1 MNQYKRAKL
10 NKILIIIAAVLVVIS
25 IAVVVTYG
33 VISSKK
39 NQSIDYNDTII
50 GKNYYVEITI
60 DTENKKVKR
69 DTIDTTLQEEFGIS
83 DSQAETLLNSTGDL
97 INYFEN
103 STIEVEMQNKII
115 HLKNP
120 YQTQTLIVEAKEIKD
135 NFDAIEENQVQEGIY
150 ILKYD
155 SQKRTRAAYDYLN
168 QLADIKKVEIDEVSI
183 ISTINDESQ
192 TMYGQNDNED
202 KNSER
207 DYGASAMGLNNYKK
221 LVKENGNAS
230 PITIATIGYGGA
242 IDNEYFKDK
251 ISEDC
256 YNFINK
262 ENNKDIHESIAQG
275 SRILE
280 VIKESTPDNVKIMPL
295 VVINDE
301 YYTTTETIIKAI
313 AYATEKADVIC
324 YEFVHKQNYMI
335 ELLLQNAFKENIPI
349 CCTTKMTTE
358 NDDVFPASNPT
369 TIAVSSVDKAL
380 KTTSYSGNGEYID
393 FVASSTDVEEIFNT
407 SSTISKW
414 SGAGYSNAHIASLIA
429 LIKTYNKDLT
439 ISEVYNVLK
448 KFCRDLGTQGRDS
461 IYGYGFPD
469 FTGIKMSDID
479 KILPQIT
486 EFIIDEEKWEKT
498 KAFEVKG
505 TDNIRIYGWNFT
517 KSKEVPKDWKKL
529 EVVTNN
535 LDVKDE
541 IKENGTYYIWV
552 TDSAGNVVYLTKE
565 VNKIDKTAPTIA
577 YTIDESKK
585 DTEKYITIN
594 VTAEDKESGLH
605 QMPYSWDKQSW
616 GIDSNNYKVT
626 KNGTYTIYVRD
637 ALENIS
643 EQKITI
649 KNFPQEGKADIDEGE
664 IIKDIKVSSNWEGNK
679 NKEVTITLNDNI
691 DIERWKITESDLAP
705 EEFEDNED
713 VNQNNNTQ
721 TSNLTNQT
729 DISNQTG
736 QANAVNQAQTNV
748 NSSTNNNVDS
758 GSNTNSNSNENSS
771 YSSNSQGFTNVT
783 VTASLKADKKYYFW
797 VKLRNKTVNSQGFI
811 IRKLN

>member
-1 MNQYKRAKL
+1 MNEYKRAKL
-10 NKILIIIAAVLVVIS
+10 NKILIIVAVVLVVIA
-25 IAVVVTYG
+25 IAVAVTY
-33 VISSKK
+33 VSISGKRRK
-39 NQSIDYNDTII
+39 QKIDYNDTVI

-69 DTIDTTLQEEFGIS
+69 DQIDTTLQQEFGIS
-83 DSQAETLLNSTGDL
+83 DNQAEALLNSTGDL

-103 STIEVEMQNKII
+103 TTIEVEMQNKII

-120 YQTQTLIVEAKEIKD
+120 YQTKTLFVEADAIED
-135 NFDAIEENQVQEGIY
+135 NFDAIEETQVQEGIY

-155 SQKRTRAAYDYLN
+155 SQKRTKAAYDFLSQN
-168 QLADIKKVEIDEVSI
+168 QEIKKVEIDEVMI

-192 TMYGQNDNED
+192 TVYGDNNKED
-202 KNSER
+202 KNNAK

-221 LVKENGNAS
+221 LVNDNGNPS
-230 PITIATIGYGGA
+230 PVVIATIGYGAA
-242 IDNEYFKDK
+242 IEHDYFKEK
-251 ISEDC
+251 INEEY
-256 YNFINK
+256 YNFIDKDNP
-262 ENNKDIHESIAQG
+262 KDIHESIAQG

-280 VIKESTPDNVKIMPL
+280 VINESTPNNVKIMPL

-349 CCTTKMTTE
+349 CCTTKMSIE
-358 NDDVFPASNPT
+358 NEEIFPANNST
-369 TIAVSSVDKAL
+369 TIAVSSVDKDL
-380 KTTSYSGNGEYID
+380 KTTSYSGSGEYID

-407 SSTISKW
+407 SSTVSKW

-429 LIKTYNKDLT
+429 LIKTYNKDFT
-439 ISEVYNVLK
+439 ILEIYNVLRNYCK
-448 KFCRDLGTQGRDS
+448 DLGTQGRDS
-461 IYGYGFPD
+461 TYGYGFPD

-479 KILPQIT
+479 KILPQIN
-486 EFIIDEEKWEKT
+486 ELNIDEEKWEKS
-498 KAFEVKG
+498 KNFSVKG
-505 TDNIRIYGWNFT
+505 SDNIRIYGWNVT
-517 KSKEVPKDWKKL
+517 KSKDVPKDWKKL
-529 EVVTNN
+529 EVITNN

-541 IKENGTYYIWV
+541 LKENGTYYIWV
-552 TDSAGNVVYLTKE
+552 TDSAGNVAYLTKE
-565 VNKIDKTAPTIA
+565 VTKIDKTAPTIG
-577 YTIDESKK
+577 YTIDDSKK

-616 GIDSNNYKVT
+616 GIDSNNLKVT
-626 KNGTYTIYVRD
+626 QNGTYTIYVRD

-643 EQKITI
+643 EKKITI
-649 KNFPQEGKADIDEGE
+649 KSFPQEGKADLDVGE
-664 IIKDIKVSSNWEGNK
+664 VIKSINVSSKWEGNK

-691 DIERWKITESDLAP
+691 DIERWKITESDLVP
-705 EEFEDNED
+705 EEFEDNQEQNYNNTIEINQNTLNTQNNQD
-713 VNQNNNTQ
+713 IQSNATIQNTQANQNNQ
-721 TSNLTNQT
+721 QS
-729 DISNQTG
+729 
-736 QANAVNQAQTNV
+736 
-748 NSSTNNNVDS
+748 
-758 GSNTNSNSNENSS
+758 SS

-783 VTASLKADKKYYFW
+783 ITASLQADKKYYFW

-811 IRKLN
+811 IRKIN

>member
-1 MNQYKRAKL
+1 MNEYKRAKL
-10 NKILIIIAAVLVVIS
+10 NKILIIVAVVLVVIA
-25 IAVVVTYG
+25 IAVAVTY
-33 VISSKK
+33 VSISGKRRK
-39 NQSIDYNDTII
+39 QKIDYNDTVI

-69 DTIDTTLQEEFGIS
+69 DQIDTTLQQEFGIS
-83 DSQAETLLNSTGDL
+83 DNQAEALLNSTGDL

-103 STIEVEMQNKII
+103 TTIEVEMQNKII

-120 YQTQTLIVEAKEIKD
+120 YQTKTLFVEADAIED
-135 NFDAIEENQVQEGIY
+135 NFDAIEETQVQEGIY

-155 SQKRTRAAYDYLN
+155 SQKRTKAAYDFLSQN
-168 QLADIKKVEIDEVSI
+168 QEIKKVEIDEVMI

-192 TMYGQNDNED
+192 TVYGDNNKED
-202 KNSER
+202 KNNAK

-221 LVKENGNAS
+221 LVNDNGNPS
-230 PITIATIGYGGA
+230 PVVIATIGYGAA
-242 IDNEYFKDK
+242 IEHDYFKEK
-251 ISEDC
+251 INEEY
-256 YNFINK
+256 YNFIDKDNP
-262 ENNKDIHESIAQG
+262 KDIHESIAQG

-280 VIKESTPDNVKIMPL
+280 VINESTPNNVKIMPL

-349 CCTTKMTTE
+349 CCTTKMSIE
-358 NDDVFPASNPT
+358 NEEIFPANNST
-369 TIAVSSVDKAL
+369 TIAVSSVDKDL
-380 KTTSYSGNGEYID
+380 KTTSYSGSGEYID

-407 SSTISKW
+407 SSTVSKW

-429 LIKTYNKDLT
+429 LIKTYNKDFT
-439 ISEVYNVLK
+439 ILEIYNVLRNYCK
-448 KFCRDLGTQGRDS
+448 DLGTQGRDS
-461 IYGYGFPD
+461 TYGYGFPD

-479 KILPQIT
+479 KILPQIN
-486 EFIIDEEKWEKT
+486 ELNIDEEKWEKS
-498 KAFEVKG
+498 KNFSVKG
-505 TDNIRIYGWNFT
+505 SDNIRIYGWNVT
-517 KSKEVPKDWKKL
+517 KSKDVPKDWKKL
-529 EVVTNN
+529 EVITNN

-541 IKENGTYYIWV
+541 LKENGTYYIWV
-552 TDSAGNVVYLTKE
+552 TDSAGNVAYLTKE
-565 VNKIDKTAPTIA
+565 VTKIDKTAPTIG
-577 YTIDESKK
+577 YTIDDSKK

-616 GIDSNNYKVT
+616 GIDSNNLKVT
-626 KNGTYTIYVRD
+626 QNGTYTIYVRD

-643 EQKITI
+643 EKKITI
-649 KNFPQEGKADIDEGE
+649 KSFPQEGKADLDVGE
-664 IIKDIKVSSNWEGNK
+664 VIKSINVSSKWEGNK

-691 DIERWKITESDLAP
+691 DIERWKITESDLVP
-705 EEFEDNED
+705 EEFEDNQEQNYNNTSEINQNTLNTQNNQD
-713 VNQNNNTQ
+713 IQSNATIQNTQANQNNQ
-721 TSNLTNQT
+721 QS
-729 DISNQTG
+729 
-736 QANAVNQAQTNV
+736 
-748 NSSTNNNVDS
+748 
-758 GSNTNSNSNENSS
+758 SS

-783 VTASLKADKKYYFW
+783 ITASLQADKKYYFW

-811 IRKLN
+811 IRKIN